1 MKQRRKR
8 RIQRNW
14 IDEISKGHTNQFY
27 NSTDWDIVREFVLE
41 RDKHLCQFFLGKWT
55 DGKHFPDE
63 IKFLEAKY
71 VHHIIS
77 IKERPDLALDPNNCI
92 SLSFLAHEII
102 EDRIKLLSKNKQVK
116 KEVIEEWW

>member
-41 RDKHLCQFFLGKWT
+41 RDKHLCQFFLGK
-55 DGKHFPDE
+55 
-63 IKFLEAKY
+63 
-71 VHHIIS
+71 
-77 IKERPDLALDPNNCI
+77 
-92 SLSFLAHEII
+92 
-102 EDRIKLLSKNKQVK
+102 
-116 KEVIEEWW
+116 